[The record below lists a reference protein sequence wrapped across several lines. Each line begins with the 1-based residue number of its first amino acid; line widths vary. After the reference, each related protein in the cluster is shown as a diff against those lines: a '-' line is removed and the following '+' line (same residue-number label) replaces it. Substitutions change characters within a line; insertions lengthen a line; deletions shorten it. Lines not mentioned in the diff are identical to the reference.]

1 MVPAGVLANGA
12 VGRSRDPAK
21 PPKLVDSYGLL
32 LVVIL
37 AQFILIPFLD
47 DSKWGATIQGLLMAF
62 VLLLALRISHV
73 SARTHRLALGAVT
86 VALLGLVG
94 NALVGVTDSEAF
106 SSLLLGVL
114 VVVTPVVILRRI
126 FQHLVIS
133 GQTVLGAICAYLLFG
148 MAFAFVYHAMW
159 VVDPSVFGGDLGK
172 SPQFGLLYFSYV
184 TLATLGY
191 GDIVPVGQ
199 LARSFAMIEA
209 LVGQIFLVTLVA
221 ALVGN
226 LGRVRHQTGRLLA
239 RSEEEAVEEVEQVET
254 EDGGVPPDEVP

>member
-1 MVPAGVLANGA
+1 MVPARVLPNGA
-12 VGRSRDPAK
+12 VGRAQDPAK

-37 AQFILIPFLD
+37 AQFVLIPFLD
-47 DSKWGATIQGLLMAF
+47 DNKWGATIQGFLMAA

-73 SARTHRLALGAVT
+73 TPRTHRLALGAVT
-86 VALLGLVG
+86 LALLGLAG
-94 NALVGVTDSEAF
+94 NALAGVTESEAF

-159 VVDPSVFGGDLGK
+159 DIDPSVFGGNLGE

-199 LARSFAMIEA
+199 LARSFAMIES

-239 RSEEEAVEEVEQVET
+239 RSEEEAVEEVQQAES